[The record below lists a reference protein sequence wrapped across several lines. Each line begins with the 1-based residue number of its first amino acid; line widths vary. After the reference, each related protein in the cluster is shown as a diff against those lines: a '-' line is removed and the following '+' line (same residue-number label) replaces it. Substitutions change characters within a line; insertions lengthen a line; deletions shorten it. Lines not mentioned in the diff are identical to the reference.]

1 LQEVSKESSTT
12 DIGGIPSLSSQ
23 LEIFIPKV
31 MFARCPIKATLGVLG
46 RKWAMLILRDIGFR
60 KIDRFNRLLE
70 SIHGLT
76 PRVLS
81 MRLKELE
88 ETGYIEC
95 IENRDSPMVVRWGLT
110 AKGVDVLPIL
120 LQFIGFGSKWLADE
134 VFDDKRPRTLNE
146 LFEPTALKLIH
157 S

>member
-1 LQEVSKESSTT
+1 
-12 DIGGIPSLSSQ
+12 
-23 LEIFIPKV
+23 
-31 MFARCPIKATLGVLG
+31 
-46 RKWAMLILRDIGFR
+46 MLILRDIGFR

-110 AKGVDVLPIL
+110 EKGVDVLPIL

-146 LFEPTALKLIH
+146 LFEPKALKLIH

>member
-1 LQEVSKESSTT
+1 MQEVSKESRTI

-110 AKGVDVLPIL
+110 EKGVDVLPIL

>member
-1 LQEVSKESSTT
+1 
-12 DIGGIPSLSSQ
+12 
-23 LEIFIPKV
+23 

-46 RKWAMLILRDIGFR
+46 RKWSMLILRDIGFR
-60 KIDRFNRLLE
+60 RIDRFNRLLE

>member
-1 LQEVSKESSTT
+1 
-12 DIGGIPSLSSQ
+12 
-23 LEIFIPKV
+23 
-31 MFARCPIKATLGVLG
+31 MFARCPIEATLGALG
-46 RKWAMLILRDIGFR
+46 RKWSMLILRDIGFL

-95 IENRDSPMVVRWGLT
+95 IENSDSPMVVRWGLT
-110 AKGVDVLPIL
+110 EKGVDVLPIL

>member
-12 DIGGIPSLSSQ
+12 NSGGMPSLSSQ

-46 RKWAMLILRDIGFR
+46 RKWSMLILRDIGFR

-110 AKGVDVLPIL
+110 EKGVDVLPIL
-120 LQFIGFGSKWLADE
+120 LQFIGFGSKWLADV
-134 VFDDKRPRTLNE
+134 VFDDKRPRTLDE
-146 LFEPTALKLIH
+146 LFEPTALKLIQ

>member
-1 LQEVSKESSTT
+1 LQKVSKESSTT
-12 DIGGIPSLSSQ
+12 DSERMPSRPSQ
-23 LEIFIPKV
+23 LDIFIPKV
-31 MFARCPIKATLGVLG
+31 VFARCPIKATLGVLG
-46 RKWAMLILRDIGFR
+46 RKWSMLILRDIGFL

-81 MRLKELE
+81 MRLKELK

-110 AKGVDVLPIL
+110 EKGADLLPIL

>member
-12 DIGGIPSLSSQ
+12 GIGGIPSLSSQ

-110 AKGVDVLPIL
+110 EKGVDVLPIL

>member
-1 LQEVSKESSTT
+1 MVGMASR
-12 DIGGIPSLSSQ
+12 PSQS
-23 LEIFIPKV
+23 EAFFPKV
-31 MFARCPIKATLGVLG
+31 NFAQCPIKATLGVLG
-46 RKWAMLILRDIGFR
+46 RKWTMLILRDIGFL

-70 SIHGLT
+70 SIQGLT

-88 ETGYIEC
+88 ESGYIEC
-95 IENRDSPMVVRWGLT
+95 LEKRDSPMVVRWGLT
-110 AKGVDVLPIL
+110 EKGVDVLPIL
-120 LQFIGFGSKWLADE
+120 LQFVGFGSKWFADE

-146 LFEPTALKLIH
+146 LFEPTALKLIQ

>member
-1 LQEVSKESSTT
+1 MQEVSKESSTT
-12 DIGGIPSLSSQ
+12 YTGGMPSLSSQ

-31 MFARCPIKATLGVLG
+31 MFARCPIEATLGALG
-46 RKWAMLILRDIGFR
+46 RKWSMLILRDIGFL

-88 ETGYIEC
+88 ESGYIEC
-95 IENRDSPMVVRWGLT
+95 LEKRDSPMVVRWGLT
-110 AKGVDVLPIL
+110 EKGVDVLPIL
-120 LQFIGFGSKWLADE
+120 LQFIGFGSKWFADE

-146 LFEPTALKLIH
+146 LFEPTALKLIQ

>member
-1 LQEVSKESSTT
+1 
-12 DIGGIPSLSSQ
+12 
-23 LEIFIPKV
+23 

-110 AKGVDVLPIL
+110 EKGVDVLPIL

>member
-1 LQEVSKESSTT
+1 
-12 DIGGIPSLSSQ
+12 
-23 LEIFIPKV
+23 

-110 AKGVDVLPIL
+110 EKGVDVLPIL
-120 LQFIGFGSKWLADE
+120 LQFIGFGSKWLADV
-134 VFDDKRPRTLNE
+134 VFDDKQPRTLDE
-146 LFEPTALKLIH
+146 LFEPTALKLIQ

>member
-1 LQEVSKESSTT
+1 
-12 DIGGIPSLSSQ
+12 
-23 LEIFIPKV
+23 

-46 RKWAMLILRDIGFR
+46 RKWTMLILRDIGFR

-70 SIHGLT
+70 SINGLT

-88 ETGYIEC
+88 DTGYIKC

-110 AKGVDVLPIL
+110 EKGVDVLPIL
-120 LQFIGFGSKWLADE
+120 MQFIGFGSKWLADE
-134 VFDDKRPRTLNE
+134 VFNDKRPRTLDE

-157 S
+157 G